1 MNKDKKNYYAIIP
14 ANVRYDKRLSPLTRL
29 IYGEITALSNEKG
42 YCFATNA
49 YFANLY
55 SMSNVSISRC
65 ISELKE
71 HNYIRVVYDIKEKNV
86 DKRKIYINNLENKK
100 LENEELKNNEEISN
114 NEEININIQEYKED
128 INKNN
133 NTNKNDD
140 AFSLAK
146 IKLVNRIKLND
157 DTDLSNNI
165 KEYNQNCLDGIKE
178 KVKDNNIINNT
189 NNNII
194 NSNFLLSEFDSF
206 VLEWCQVFNNF
217 TYNNA
222 SKISELYGFKSKEK
236 QELLLKI
243 FNERKYDW
251 RECIKYAKLKA
262 KEKNNIP
269 TLWLDFLSFLKI
281 YLREGDKE
289 KLIKPYYTEE
299 QLLERARIL
308 QKQKRERE
316 KALLEESKKMEE
328 LERELGRENMTLDEI
343 IEATKEQFKHWKRKW
358 YCFSFLEYIIYILLY
373 IKSYNLWN
381 AVFLVLCANKRTG
394 VRGKALQIIKK
405 IKILLFFFL
414 QLASIPKCTSYGR
427 TE

>member
-1 MNKDKKNYYAIIP
+1 MNNNNNNNNKDKKNYYAIIP
-14 ANVRYDKRLSPLTRL
+14 ANVRYNKRLSPLTRL

-100 LENEELKNNEEISN
+100 LESEELNKKNEKLENEELKNNEEISN
-114 NEEININIQEYKED
+114 NEKININIQEYKED

-206 VLEWCQVFNNF
+206 VLELCQVFNNF

-299 QLLERARIL
+299 QLLERARRL

-343 IEATKEQFKHWKRKW
+343 IEATKEQFKHLKRK
-358 YCFSFLEYIIYILLY
+358 
-373 IKSYNLWN
+373 
-381 AVFLVLCANKRTG
+381 
-394 VRGKALQIIKK
+394 
-405 IKILLFFFL
+405 
-414 QLASIPKCTSYGR
+414 
-427 TE
+427 

>member
-1 MNKDKKNYYAIIP
+1 MNNNNNNNNNKDKKNYYAIIP

-86 DKRKIYINNLENKK
+86 DKRKIYINNTENKKLENKELNKK
-100 LENEELKNNEEISN
+100 LENEELKN

-206 VLEWCQVFNNF
+206 VLELCQVFNNF

-343 IEATKEQFKHWKRKW
+343 IEATKEQFKHLKRKW
-358 YCFSFLEYIIYILLY
+358 ELLY
-373 IKSYNLWN
+373 
-381 AVFLVLCANKRTG
+381 
-394 VRGKALQIIKK
+394 
-405 IKILLFFFL
+405 LLYTKDFY
-414 QLASIPKCTSYGR
+414 IV
-427 TE
+427 

>member
-1 MNKDKKNYYAIIP
+1 MNNNNNNNNKDKKNYYAIIP

-100 LENEELKNNEEISN
+100 LESEELNKKNEKLENEELKNNEEITN

-178 KVKDNNIINNT
+178 KVKYNNIINNT

-206 VLEWCQVFNNF
+206 VLELCQVFNNF

-262 KEKNNIP
+262 KDKNNIP

-343 IEATKEQFKHWKRKW
+343 IEATKEQFKHLKRK
-358 YCFSFLEYIIYILLY
+358 
-373 IKSYNLWN
+373 
-381 AVFLVLCANKRTG
+381 
-394 VRGKALQIIKK
+394 
-405 IKILLFFFL
+405 
-414 QLASIPKCTSYGR
+414 
-427 TE
+427 

>member
-1 MNKDKKNYYAIIP
+1 MNKDKKNYYAVIP

-86 DKRKIYINNLENKK
+86 DKRKIYINNTENKKLENKELNKKLDNEK
-100 LENEELKNNEEISN
+100 LENEELKNKEININ
-114 NEEININIQEYKED
+114 NEEINNIKENISIEGYKENES

-133 NTNKNDD
+133 NTNDN
-140 AFSLAK
+140 AFSLTK
-146 IKLVNRIKLND
+146 IKLANRIKLND

-165 KEYNQNCLDGIKE
+165 KEYNQNCFEGIKE

-194 NSNFLLSEFDSF
+194 NNTINKNFLLSEFDSF
-206 VLEWCQVFNNF
+206 VLELCQVFNSF

-262 KEKNNIP
+262 REKNNIP

-289 KLIKPYYTEE
+289 KVIKPHYTEE
-299 QLLERARIL
+299 QLLERARKL
-308 QKQKRERE
+308 QKEKRERE
-316 KALLEESKKMEE
+316 KALLEEKKEMEE
-328 LERELGRENMTLDEI
+328 LERALGRESMTLEEV
-343 IEATKEQFKHWKRKW
+343 IEATKEQFKHLKRK
-358 YCFSFLEYIIYILLY
+358 
-373 IKSYNLWN
+373 
-381 AVFLVLCANKRTG
+381 
-394 VRGKALQIIKK
+394 
-405 IKILLFFFL
+405 
-414 QLASIPKCTSYGR
+414 
-427 TE
+427 

>member
-86 DKRKIYINNLENKK
+86 DKRKIYINNTENKKLENKELNKK
-100 LENEELKNNEEISN
+100 LENEELKN

-206 VLEWCQVFNNF
+206 VLELCQVFNNF

-262 KEKNNIP
+262 KEKNSIP

-343 IEATKEQFKHWKRKW
+343 IEATKEQFKHLKRKW
-358 YCFSFLEYIIYILLY
+358 ELLY
-373 IKSYNLWN
+373 
-381 AVFLVLCANKRTG
+381 
-394 VRGKALQIIKK
+394 
-405 IKILLFFFL
+405 LLYTKDFY
-414 QLASIPKCTSYGR
+414 IV
-427 TE
+427 

>member
-1 MNKDKKNYYAIIP
+1 MNNKKSYYAIIP

-86 DKRKIYINNLENKK
+86 DKRKIYINNTENKKLENKELNEK
-100 LENEELKNNEEISN
+100 LENEELKNNEEI
-114 NEEININIQEYKED
+114 NINIEEISNIKENINIEENKKNES

-178 KVKDNNIINNT
+178 KVKDNNIINNIINNK

-206 VLEWCQVFNNF
+206 VLELCQVFNSF

-299 QLLERARIL
+299 QLLERARKL

-316 KALLEESKKMEE
+316 KALLEESKKLEE
-328 LERELGRENMTLDEI
+328 LERELGRENMTLEEI
-343 IEATKEQFKHWKRKW
+343 IEATKEQFKHLKRK
-358 YCFSFLEYIIYILLY
+358 
-373 IKSYNLWN
+373 
-381 AVFLVLCANKRTG
+381 
-394 VRGKALQIIKK
+394 
-405 IKILLFFFL
+405 
-414 QLASIPKCTSYGR
+414 
-427 TE
+427 

>member
-100 LENEELKNNEEISN
+100 LDNEKLENEELKNNEEISN
-114 NEEININIQEYKED
+114 NEEININIQEYKENES

-206 VLEWCQVFNNF
+206 VLELCQVFNNF

-299 QLLERARIL
+299 QLLERARRL

-343 IEATKEQFKHWKRKW
+343 IEATKEQFKHLKRKW
-358 YCFSFLEYIIYILLY
+358 ELLY
-373 IKSYNLWN
+373 
-381 AVFLVLCANKRTG
+381 
-394 VRGKALQIIKK
+394 
-405 IKILLFFFL
+405 LLYTKDFY
-414 QLASIPKCTSYGR
+414 IV
-427 TE
+427 

>member
-86 DKRKIYINNLENKK
+86 DKRKIYINNTENKKLENKELNKK

-114 NEEININIQEYKED
+114 NEEININIQEYKENES

-206 VLEWCQVFNNF
+206 VLELCQVFNNF

-299 QLLERARIL
+299 ELLERARIL

-316 KALLEESKKMEE
+316 KALLEEKKEMEK

-343 IEATKEQFKHWKRKW
+343 IEATKEQFKHLKRKW
-358 YCFSFLEYIIYILLY
+358 ELLY
-373 IKSYNLWN
+373 
-381 AVFLVLCANKRTG
+381 
-394 VRGKALQIIKK
+394 
-405 IKILLFFFL
+405 LLYTKDFY
-414 QLASIPKCTSYGR
+414 IV
-427 TE
+427 

>member
-100 LENEELKNNEEISN
+100 LESEELNKKNEKLENEELKN

-178 KVKDNNIINNT
+178 KVKDNNIINNKNNNIINNKNNNIINNKNNNIINNK

-206 VLEWCQVFNNF
+206 VLELCQVFNNF

-316 KALLEESKKMEE
+316 KALLEESKKIEE

-343 IEATKEQFKHWKRKW
+343 IEATKEQFKHLKRK
-358 YCFSFLEYIIYILLY
+358 
-373 IKSYNLWN
+373 
-381 AVFLVLCANKRTG
+381 
-394 VRGKALQIIKK
+394 
-405 IKILLFFFL
+405 
-414 QLASIPKCTSYGR
+414 
-427 TE
+427 

>member
-1 MNKDKKNYYAIIP
+1 MNKDKKNYYAVIP

-100 LENEELKNNEEISN
+100 LENKELNKKLDNEKLENEELKNNEEISN
-114 NEEININIQEYKED
+114 IKENISIEGYKENES

-133 NTNKNDD
+133 NTNDD

-178 KVKDNNIINNT
+178 KVKDNNIIN
-189 NNNII
+189 
-194 NSNFLLSEFDSF
+194 SNFLLSEFDSF
-206 VLEWCQVFNNF
+206 VLELCQVFNNF

-299 QLLERARIL
+299 ELLERARIL

-316 KALLEESKKMEE
+316 KALLEEKKEMEK

-343 IEATKEQFKHWKRKW
+343 IEATKEQFKHLKRKW
-358 YCFSFLEYIIYILLY
+358 ELLY
-373 IKSYNLWN
+373 
-381 AVFLVLCANKRTG
+381 
-394 VRGKALQIIKK
+394 
-405 IKILLFFFL
+405 LLYTKDFY
-414 QLASIPKCTSYGR
+414 IV
-427 TE
+427 

>member
-1 MNKDKKNYYAIIP
+1 MNNNNNNNNKDKKNYYAIIP

-100 LENEELKNNEEISN
+100 LENKELNKKLENEELKNNEEITN
-114 NEEININIQEYKED
+114 NKEININIQEYKENES

-178 KVKDNNIINNT
+178 KVKDNNIINNK

-206 VLEWCQVFNNF
+206 VLELCQVFNNF

-316 KALLEESKKMEE
+316 KALLEESKKIEE

-343 IEATKEQFKHWKRKW
+343 IEATKEQFKHLKRK
-358 YCFSFLEYIIYILLY
+358 
-373 IKSYNLWN
+373 
-381 AVFLVLCANKRTG
+381 
-394 VRGKALQIIKK
+394 
-405 IKILLFFFL
+405 
-414 QLASIPKCTSYGR
+414 
-427 TE
+427 

>member
-1 MNKDKKNYYAIIP
+1 MNNNNNNNNNKDKKNYYAVIP

-86 DKRKIYINNLENKK
+86 DKRKIYINNLENKKLESEELNKKNEK

-206 VLEWCQVFNNF
+206 VLELCQVFNNF

-343 IEATKEQFKHWKRKW
+343 IEATKEQFKHLKRK
-358 YCFSFLEYIIYILLY
+358 
-373 IKSYNLWN
+373 
-381 AVFLVLCANKRTG
+381 
-394 VRGKALQIIKK
+394 
-405 IKILLFFFL
+405 
-414 QLASIPKCTSYGR
+414 
-427 TE
+427 

>member
-29 IYGEITALSNEKG
+29 IYGEITALTNEKG

-100 LENEELKNNEEISN
+100 LENEELKNNEEI
-114 NEEININIQEYKED
+114 NINIEEISNIKENINIEENKKNES

-165 KEYNQNCLDGIKE
+165 KEHNQNCFEGIKE

-189 NNNII
+189 NNNITNSTI
-194 NSNFLLSEFDSF
+194 NKNFLLSEFDSF
-206 VLEWCQVFNNF
+206 VLELCQVFNSF

-299 QLLERARIL
+299 ELLERARKL

-328 LERELGRENMTLDEI
+328 LERALGRESMTLEEV
-343 IEATKEQFKHWKRKW
+343 IEATKEQFKHLKRK
-358 YCFSFLEYIIYILLY
+358 
-373 IKSYNLWN
+373 
-381 AVFLVLCANKRTG
+381 
-394 VRGKALQIIKK
+394 
-405 IKILLFFFL
+405 
-414 QLASIPKCTSYGR
+414 
-427 TE
+427 

>member
-1 MNKDKKNYYAIIP
+1 MNNKKNYYAVIP

-100 LENEELKNNEEISN
+100 LDNEKLENEELKNNEEIT
-114 NEEININIQEYKED
+114 NIKENISIEEYKENES

-178 KVKDNNIINNT
+178 KVKDNNIINNK

-206 VLEWCQVFNNF
+206 VLELCQVFNNF

-281 YLREGDKE
+281 YLRDGDKE
-289 KLIKPYYTEE
+289 KVIKPHYTEE
-299 QLLERARIL
+299 QLLERARKL

-316 KALLEESKKMEE
+316 KALLEEKKKMEE
-328 LERELGRENMTLDEI
+328 LERELGRESMTLEEV
-343 IEATKEQFKHWKRKW
+343 IEATKEQFKHLKRK
-358 YCFSFLEYIIYILLY
+358 
-373 IKSYNLWN
+373 
-381 AVFLVLCANKRTG
+381 
-394 VRGKALQIIKK
+394 
-405 IKILLFFFL
+405 
-414 QLASIPKCTSYGR
+414 
-427 TE
+427 

>member
-1 MNKDKKNYYAIIP
+1 MNKDKKNYYAVIP

-55 SMSNVSISRC
+55 SMSNISISRC

-86 DKRKIYINNLENKK
+86 DKRKIYINNTENKKLDNEK
-100 LENEELKNNEEISN
+100 LENEELKNNEEIT
-114 NEEININIQEYKED
+114 NIKENISIEGYKENES

-133 NTNKNDD
+133 NTNDN

-146 IKLVNRIKLND
+146 IKLANRIKLND

-165 KEYNQNCLDGIKE
+165 KEYNQNCFEGIKE

-194 NSNFLLSEFDSF
+194 NNTINKNFLLSEFDSF
-206 VLEWCQVFNNF
+206 VLELCQVFNSF

-222 SKISELYGFKSKEK
+222 SNISELYGFKSKEK

-262 KEKNNIP
+262 REKNNIP

-289 KLIKPYYTEE
+289 KVIKPHYTEE
-299 QLLERARIL
+299 QLLERARKL
-308 QKQKRERE
+308 QKEKRERE
-316 KALLEESKKMEE
+316 KALLEEKKEMEE
-328 LERELGRENMTLDEI
+328 LERALGRESMTLEEV
-343 IEATKEQFKHWKRKW
+343 IEATKEQFKHLKRK
-358 YCFSFLEYIIYILLY
+358 
-373 IKSYNLWN
+373 
-381 AVFLVLCANKRTG
+381 
-394 VRGKALQIIKK
+394 
-405 IKILLFFFL
+405 
-414 QLASIPKCTSYGR
+414 
-427 TE
+427 

>member
-1 MNKDKKNYYAIIP
+1 MNNNNNNNKDKKNYYAIIP

-55 SMSNVSISRC
+55 SMSNISISRC

-86 DKRKIYINNLENKK
+86 DKRKIYINNLENKKLESEELNKKNEK

-206 VLEWCQVFNNF
+206 VLELCQVFNNF

-316 KALLEESKKMEE
+316 KALLEEKKEMEK

-343 IEATKEQFKHWKRKW
+343 IEATKEQFKHLKRK
-358 YCFSFLEYIIYILLY
+358 
-373 IKSYNLWN
+373 
-381 AVFLVLCANKRTG
+381 
-394 VRGKALQIIKK
+394 
-405 IKILLFFFL
+405 
-414 QLASIPKCTSYGR
+414 
-427 TE
+427 

>member
-1 MNKDKKNYYAIIP
+1 MNNKKNYYAIIP

-29 IYGEITALSNEKG
+29 IYGEITALTNEKG

-100 LENEELKNNEEISN
+100 LENEEIKNNEELKN
-114 NEEININIQEYKED
+114 KEINTNIEEYKENES

-146 IKLVNRIKLND
+146 IKLANRIKLND

-165 KEYNQNCLDGIKE
+165 KEHNQNCFEGIKE
-178 KVKDNNIINNT
+178 KVKDNNIINNK
-189 NNNII
+189 NNNIT

-206 VLEWCQVFNNF
+206 VLELCQVFNSF

-299 QLLERARIL
+299 ELLERARIL

-343 IEATKEQFKHWKRKW
+343 IEATKEQFKHLKRK
-358 YCFSFLEYIIYILLY
+358 
-373 IKSYNLWN
+373 
-381 AVFLVLCANKRTG
+381 
-394 VRGKALQIIKK
+394 
-405 IKILLFFFL
+405 
-414 QLASIPKCTSYGR
+414 
-427 TE
+427 

>member
-29 IYGEITALSNEKG
+29 IYGEITALTNEKG

-100 LENEELKNNEEISN
+100 LENEEIKNNEELKN
-114 NEEININIQEYKED
+114 KEINTNIEEYKENES

-146 IKLVNRIKLND
+146 IKLANRIKLND

-165 KEYNQNCLDGIKE
+165 KEHNQNCFEGIKE
-178 KVKDNNIINNT
+178 KVKDNNIINNK
-189 NNNII
+189 NNNIT

-206 VLEWCQVFNNF
+206 VLELCQVFNNF

-289 KLIKPYYTEE
+289 KLIKPHYTEE
-299 QLLERARIL
+299 ELLERARKL

-328 LERELGRENMTLDEI
+328 LERALGRESMTLEEV
-343 IEATKEQFKHWKRKW
+343 IEATKEQFKHLKRK
-358 YCFSFLEYIIYILLY
+358 
-373 IKSYNLWN
+373 
-381 AVFLVLCANKRTG
+381 
-394 VRGKALQIIKK
+394 
-405 IKILLFFFL
+405 
-414 QLASIPKCTSYGR
+414 
-427 TE
+427 

>member
-100 LENEELKNNEEISN
+100 LESEELNKKNEKLENEELKNNEEITN
-114 NEEININIQEYKED
+114 NKEININIQEYKENES

-178 KVKDNNIINNT
+178 KVKDNNIINNK

-206 VLEWCQVFNNF
+206 VLELCQVFNNF

-243 FNERKYDW
+243 FNDRKYDW

-299 QLLERARIL
+299 ELLERARIL

-343 IEATKEQFKHWKRKW
+343 IEATKEQFKHLKRKW
-358 YCFSFLEYIIYILLY
+358 ELLY
-373 IKSYNLWN
+373 
-381 AVFLVLCANKRTG
+381 
-394 VRGKALQIIKK
+394 
-405 IKILLFFFL
+405 LLYTKDFY
-414 QLASIPKCTSYGR
+414 IV
-427 TE
+427 

>member
-1 MNKDKKNYYAIIP
+1 MNNNNNNNNNKDKKNYYAIIP

-100 LENEELKNNEEISN
+100 LESEELNKKNEKLENEELKNNEEITN
-114 NEEININIQEYKED
+114 NKEININIQEYKED

-206 VLEWCQVFNNF
+206 VLELCQVFNNF

-262 KEKNNIP
+262 REKNNIP

-299 QLLERARIL
+299 ELLERARIL

-316 KALLEESKKMEE
+316 KALLEEKKEMEK

-343 IEATKEQFKHWKRKW
+343 IEATKEQFKHLKRK
-358 YCFSFLEYIIYILLY
+358 
-373 IKSYNLWN
+373 
-381 AVFLVLCANKRTG
+381 
-394 VRGKALQIIKK
+394 
-405 IKILLFFFL
+405 
-414 QLASIPKCTSYGR
+414 
-427 TE
+427 

>member
-1 MNKDKKNYYAIIP
+1 MNNKDKKNYYAVIP

-100 LENEELKNNEEISN
+100 LENEEIKNNEELKN
-114 NEEININIQEYKED
+114 KEINTNIEEYKENES

-140 AFSLAK
+140 AFSLEK

-206 VLEWCQVFNNF
+206 VLELCQVFNNF

-289 KLIKPYYTEE
+289 KLIKPHYTEE
-299 QLLERARIL
+299 ELLERARKL

-328 LERELGRENMTLDEI
+328 LERALGRESMTLEEV
-343 IEATKEQFKHWKRKW
+343 IEATKEQFKHLKRK
-358 YCFSFLEYIIYILLY
+358 
-373 IKSYNLWN
+373 
-381 AVFLVLCANKRTG
+381 
-394 VRGKALQIIKK
+394 
-405 IKILLFFFL
+405 
-414 QLASIPKCTSYGR
+414 
-427 TE
+427 

>member
-1 MNKDKKNYYAIIP
+1 MNNKKNYYAIIP

-29 IYGEITALSNEKG
+29 IYGEITALTNEKG

-100 LENEELKNNEEISN
+100 LENKEID
-114 NEEININIQEYKED
+114 NINIEDTKENES
-128 INKNN
+128 INKNRSI
-133 NTNKNDD
+133 KQNDD
-140 AFSLAK
+140 AFSFK
-146 IKLVNRIKLND
+146 NIKLSNRIQLND
-157 DTDLSNNI
+157 DTVIQNNI
-165 KEYNQNCLDGIKE
+165 KEYNQNCLDSIKE

-189 NNNII
+189 NNNITNSTI
-194 NSNFLLSEFDSF
+194 NKNFLSEFDTF
-206 VLEWCQVFNNF
+206 VLELCQVFNSF

-243 FNERKYDW
+243 FNERKFDW

-262 KEKNNIP
+262 REKNNIP

-289 KLIKPYYTEE
+289 KLIKPHYTEE
-299 QLLERARIL
+299 ELLERARKL

-328 LERELGRENMTLDEI
+328 LERALGRESMTLEEV
-343 IEATKEQFKHWKRKW
+343 IEATKEQFKHLKRK
-358 YCFSFLEYIIYILLY
+358 
-373 IKSYNLWN
+373 
-381 AVFLVLCANKRTG
+381 
-394 VRGKALQIIKK
+394 
-405 IKILLFFFL
+405 
-414 QLASIPKCTSYGR
+414 
-427 TE
+427 

>member
-86 DKRKIYINNLENKK
+86 DKRKIYINNTENKKLENKELNKK
-100 LENEELKNNEEISN
+100 LENEELKN

-206 VLEWCQVFNNF
+206 VLELCQVFNNF

-262 KEKNNIP
+262 REKNNIP

-343 IEATKEQFKHWKRKW
+343 IEATKEQFKHLKRKW
-358 YCFSFLEYIIYILLY
+358 ELLY
-373 IKSYNLWN
+373 
-381 AVFLVLCANKRTG
+381 
-394 VRGKALQIIKK
+394 
-405 IKILLFFFL
+405 LLYTKDFY
-414 QLASIPKCTSYGR
+414 IV
-427 TE
+427 

>member
-29 IYGEITALSNEKG
+29 IYGEITALTNEKG

-100 LENEELKNNEEISN
+100 LENEEIKNNEELKN
-114 NEEININIQEYKED
+114 KEINTNIEEYKENES

-146 IKLVNRIKLND
+146 IKLANRIKLND

-165 KEYNQNCLDGIKE
+165 KEHNQNCFEGIKE
-178 KVKDNNIINNT
+178 KVKDNNIINNK
-189 NNNII
+189 NNNIT

-206 VLEWCQVFNNF
+206 VLELCQVFNSF

-236 QELLLKI
+236 QELLLKL
-243 FNERKYDW
+243 FNERKFDW

-262 KEKNNIP
+262 REKNNIP

-289 KLIKPYYTEE
+289 KVIKPHYTEE
-299 QLLERARIL
+299 QLLERARKL

-328 LERELGRENMTLDEI
+328 LERALGRDSMTLEEV
-343 IEATKEQFKHWKRKW
+343 IEATKEQFKHLKRK
-358 YCFSFLEYIIYILLY
+358 
-373 IKSYNLWN
+373 
-381 AVFLVLCANKRTG
+381 
-394 VRGKALQIIKK
+394 
-405 IKILLFFFL
+405 
-414 QLASIPKCTSYGR
+414 
-427 TE
+427 

>member
-1 MNKDKKNYYAIIP
+1 MNNNNNNNNKDKKNYYAIIP

-100 LENEELKNNEEISN
+100 LDNEKLENEELKNNEEISN
-114 NEEININIQEYKED
+114 NEKININIQEYKED

-206 VLEWCQVFNNF
+206 VLELCQVFNNF

-343 IEATKEQFKHWKRKW
+343 IEATKEQFKHLKRK
-358 YCFSFLEYIIYILLY
+358 
-373 IKSYNLWN
+373 
-381 AVFLVLCANKRTG
+381 
-394 VRGKALQIIKK
+394 
-405 IKILLFFFL
+405 
-414 QLASIPKCTSYGR
+414 
-427 TE
+427 

>member
-86 DKRKIYINNLENKK
+86 DKRKIYINNLENKKLESEELNKKNEK

-206 VLEWCQVFNNF
+206 VLELCQVFNNF

-262 KEKNNIP
+262 KDKNNIP

-343 IEATKEQFKHWKRKW
+343 IEATKEQFKHLKRKW
-358 YCFSFLEYIIYILLY
+358 ELLY
-373 IKSYNLWN
+373 
-381 AVFLVLCANKRTG
+381 
-394 VRGKALQIIKK
+394 
-405 IKILLFFFL
+405 LLYTKDFY
-414 QLASIPKCTSYGR
+414 IV
-427 TE
+427 

>member
-86 DKRKIYINNLENKK
+86 DKRKIYINNTENKKLENKELNKK
-100 LENEELKNNEEISN
+100 LENEELKNNEEITN
-114 NEEININIQEYKED
+114 NKEININIQEYKENES

-206 VLEWCQVFNNF
+206 VLELCQVFNNF

-299 QLLERARIL
+299 ELLERARIL

-343 IEATKEQFKHWKRKW
+343 IEATKEQFKHLKRKW
-358 YCFSFLEYIIYILLY
+358 EFIVFIIY
-373 IKSYNLWN
+373 
-381 AVFLVLCANKRTG
+381 
-394 VRGKALQIIKK
+394 
-405 IKILLFFFL
+405 
-414 QLASIPKCTSYGR
+414 
-427 TE
+427 

>member
-86 DKRKIYINNLENKK
+86 DKRKIYINNTENKKLESEELNKKNEK

-114 NEEININIQEYKED
+114 NEEININIQEYKENES

-206 VLEWCQVFNNF
+206 VLELCQVFNNF

-222 SKISELYGFKSKEK
+222 SKIYELYGFKSKEK

-343 IEATKEQFKHWKRKW
+343 IEATKEQFKHLKRKW
-358 YCFSFLEYIIYILLY
+358 ELLY
-373 IKSYNLWN
+373 
-381 AVFLVLCANKRTG
+381 
-394 VRGKALQIIKK
+394 
-405 IKILLFFFL
+405 LLYTKDFY
-414 QLASIPKCTSYGR
+414 IV
-427 TE
+427 

>member
-1 MNKDKKNYYAIIP
+1 MNNNNNNNKDKKNYYAIIP

-100 LENEELKNNEEISN
+100 LESEELNKKNEKLENEELKNNEEISN
-114 NEEININIQEYKED
+114 NEKININIQEYKED

-206 VLEWCQVFNNF
+206 VLELCQVFNNF

-299 QLLERARIL
+299 QLLERARRL

-343 IEATKEQFKHWKRKW
+343 IEATKEQFKHLKRK
-358 YCFSFLEYIIYILLY
+358 
-373 IKSYNLWN
+373 
-381 AVFLVLCANKRTG
+381 
-394 VRGKALQIIKK
+394 
-405 IKILLFFFL
+405 
-414 QLASIPKCTSYGR
+414 
-427 TE
+427 

>member
-86 DKRKIYINNLENKK
+86 DKRKIYINNTENKK
-100 LENEELKNNEEISN
+100 LENEELKNNEEITN
-114 NEEININIQEYKED
+114 NKEININIQEYKENES

-178 KVKDNNIINNT
+178 KVKDNNIINNK

-206 VLEWCQVFNNF
+206 VLELCQVFNNF

-289 KLIKPYYTEE
+289 KLIKPHYTEE
-299 QLLERARIL
+299 ELLEIARKL

-316 KALLEESKKMEE
+316 KALLEESKKIEE
-328 LERELGRENMTLDEI
+328 LERALGRESMTLDEI
-343 IEATKEQFKHWKRKW
+343 IEATKEQFKHLKRK
-358 YCFSFLEYIIYILLY
+358 
-373 IKSYNLWN
+373 
-381 AVFLVLCANKRTG
+381 
-394 VRGKALQIIKK
+394 
-405 IKILLFFFL
+405 
-414 QLASIPKCTSYGR
+414 
-427 TE
+427 

>member
-86 DKRKIYINNLENKK
+86 DKRKIYINNLENKKLESEELNKKNEK

-206 VLEWCQVFNNF
+206 VLELCQVFNNF

-299 QLLERARIL
+299 QLLERARRL

-343 IEATKEQFKHWKRKW
+343 IEATKEQFKHLKRKW
-358 YCFSFLEYIIYILLY
+358 ELLY
-373 IKSYNLWN
+373 
-381 AVFLVLCANKRTG
+381 
-394 VRGKALQIIKK
+394 
-405 IKILLFFFL
+405 LLYTKDFY
-414 QLASIPKCTSYGR
+414 IV
-427 TE
+427 

>member
-86 DKRKIYINNLENKK
+86 DKRKIYINNTENKKLESEELNKKNEK
-100 LENEELKNNEEISN
+100 LENEELKNNEEITN
-114 NEEININIQEYKED
+114 NKEININIQEYKENES

-178 KVKDNNIINNT
+178 KVKDNNIINNK

-206 VLEWCQVFNNF
+206 VLELCQVFNNF

-222 SKISELYGFKSKEK
+222 SKIYELYGFKSKEK

-343 IEATKEQFKHWKRKW
+343 IEATKEQFKHLKRKW
-358 YCFSFLEYIIYILLY
+358 ELLY
-373 IKSYNLWN
+373 
-381 AVFLVLCANKRTG
+381 
-394 VRGKALQIIKK
+394 
-405 IKILLFFFL
+405 LLYTKDFY
-414 QLASIPKCTSYGR
+414 IV
-427 TE
+427 

>member
-29 IYGEITALSNEKG
+29 IYGEITALTNEKG

-100 LENEELKNNEEISN
+100 LENEEIKNNEELKN
-114 NEEININIQEYKED
+114 KEINTNIEEYKENES

-133 NTNKNDD
+133 NTNKNYD

-146 IKLVNRIKLND
+146 IKLANRIKLND

-165 KEYNQNCLDGIKE
+165 KEHNQNCFEGIKE

-189 NNNII
+189 NNNIT

-206 VLEWCQVFNNF
+206 VLELCQVFNSF

-222 SKISELYGFKSKEK
+222 SNISELYGFKSKEK

-262 KEKNNIP
+262 REKNNIP

-299 QLLERARIL
+299 ELLERARKL

-328 LERELGRENMTLDEI
+328 LERALGRESMTLEEV
-343 IEATKEQFKHWKRKW
+343 IEATKEQFKHLKRK
-358 YCFSFLEYIIYILLY
+358 
-373 IKSYNLWN
+373 
-381 AVFLVLCANKRTG
+381 
-394 VRGKALQIIKK
+394 
-405 IKILLFFFL
+405 
-414 QLASIPKCTSYGR
+414 
-427 TE
+427 

>member
-1 MNKDKKNYYAIIP
+1 MNNKKNYYAIIP

-29 IYGEITALSNEKG
+29 IYGEITALTNEKG

-49 YFANLY
+49 YFAKLY

-86 DKRKIYINNLENKK
+86 DKRKIYINNDTK
-100 LENEELKNNEEISN
+100 LEID
-114 NEEININIQEYKED
+114 NINIKDTKENES
-128 INKNN
+128 INKN
-133 NTNKNDD
+133 KSIKQNDD
-140 AFSLAK
+140 AFSFK
-146 IKLVNRIKLND
+146 NIKLANRIQLND
-157 DTDLSNNI
+157 DTVIQNNI

-189 NNNII
+189 NNNITNNTI
-194 NSNFLLSEFDSF
+194 NKNFLSEFDTF
-206 VLEWCQVFNNF
+206 VLELCQVFNSF

-243 FNERKYDW
+243 FNERKFDW

-262 KEKNNIP
+262 REKNNIP

-299 QLLERARIL
+299 ELLERARIL

-328 LERELGRENMTLDEI
+328 LERALGRESMTLDEI
-343 IEATKEQFKHWKRKW
+343 IEATKEQFKHLKRK
-358 YCFSFLEYIIYILLY
+358 
-373 IKSYNLWN
+373 
-381 AVFLVLCANKRTG
+381 
-394 VRGKALQIIKK
+394 
-405 IKILLFFFL
+405 
-414 QLASIPKCTSYGR
+414 
-427 TE
+427 

>member
-1 MNKDKKNYYAIIP
+1 MNNNNNNNNKDKKNYYAIIP

-86 DKRKIYINNLENKK
+86 DKRKIYINNTENKKLESEELNKKNEK

-206 VLEWCQVFNNF
+206 VLELCQVFNNF

-299 QLLERARIL
+299 QLLERARRL

-343 IEATKEQFKHWKRKW
+343 IEATKEQFKHLKRK
-358 YCFSFLEYIIYILLY
+358 
-373 IKSYNLWN
+373 
-381 AVFLVLCANKRTG
+381 
-394 VRGKALQIIKK
+394 
-405 IKILLFFFL
+405 
-414 QLASIPKCTSYGR
+414 
-427 TE
+427 

>member
-86 DKRKIYINNLENKK
+86 DKRKIYINNTENKKLENKELNKK
-100 LENEELKNNEEISN
+100 LENEELKNNEEITN
-114 NEEININIQEYKED
+114 NKEININIQEYKENES

-178 KVKDNNIINNT
+178 KVKDNNIINNK

-206 VLEWCQVFNNF
+206 VLELCQVFNNF

-299 QLLERARIL
+299 QLLERARRL

-316 KALLEESKKMEE
+316 KALLEEKKEMEK

-343 IEATKEQFKHWKRKW
+343 IEATKEQFKHLKRKW
-358 YCFSFLEYIIYILLY
+358 ELLY
-373 IKSYNLWN
+373 
-381 AVFLVLCANKRTG
+381 
-394 VRGKALQIIKK
+394 
-405 IKILLFFFL
+405 LLYTKDFY
-414 QLASIPKCTSYGR
+414 IV
-427 TE
+427 